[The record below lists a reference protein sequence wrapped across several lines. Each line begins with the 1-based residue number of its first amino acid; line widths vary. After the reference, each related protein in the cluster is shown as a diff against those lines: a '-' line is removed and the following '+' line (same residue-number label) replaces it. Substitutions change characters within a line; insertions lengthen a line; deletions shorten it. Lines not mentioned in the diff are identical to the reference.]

1 MNDIATVVTI
11 AIPYPYNFCRK
22 LAPGGADKEINIRFI
37 VQENCECFFE
47 RLDILGRKVAHLA
60 RKDSIHKGLE
70 VHMVLRVTVTVGILR
85 C

>member
-1 MNDIATVVTI
+1 MIALL
-11 AIPYPYNFCRK
+11 YPYNFCSK
-22 LAPGGADKEINIRFI
+22 QAPGDIFKEVNIRFI